1 MKKFLLSMVTL
12 ASAMFAQATDTVLWE
27 GTQVIGWNQSCA
39 VAASKCTNMQ
49 ADQQI
54 IVEYTCQEGA
64 DYYSL
69 GLIKGN
75 WGDWPAG
82 TWATGGVAKGTTSMS
97 FDIFESCLPIL
108 KSEGFFLMGYGL
120 EVHRIIWRDEVR
132 DKSVLLDEA
141 LTITNDSEGLTF
153 TYDQLIA
160 AGAET
165 GGGVQVEYAFDEGG
179 YINYMH
185 QGDADNEYTW
195 CEFSNLQVSE
205 ADGVSILILNK
216 ETMDEI
222 NSFSKT
228 LVVQAGHCTINKVK
242 VIKPLDV
249 PGTSIVLDKS
259 EAEVMAGSTIQLSA
273 TTNPTGQKVT
283 WTSSDEAI
291 ATVDYNGI
299 VTGVAEGTVTIT
311 AAAGAGSATCIVTV
325 TPAMSIILKWTDSF
339 GGEIYGDAVDIEQY
353 VAYNETPK
361 LWITT
366 IPEDAKVSI
375 SYSCDPTSSFRV
387 YSYPNNK
394 YATASLLGPGTA
406 TFTVTITGTDV
417 TAVATVTAVE
427 LDAPTVKIEHADSYR
442 PAFDTLLPGDR
453 VMLYS
458 MVCPDD
464 YSLDSEYYDATFEWE
479 SSDPEVVAV
488 EPTEKWAS
496 YSYFQDIVTYK
507 PGTATITAKAI
518 VEGHDP
524 IVGTIDVTVLA
535 SGKLSAVYNFNVPN
549 RGSSYNWKTAYD
561 FPADATTIEDFTFVA
576 NSNAGNPLVNFT
588 VSAGNAQPITFTEG
602 ATLTFEA
609 LDPYMRIISVAA
621 SASATTVDNTKTL
634 DVTGAEGTVEGATWT
649 ANKPLT
655 EATLTATGDV
665 AVSTLT
671 YWHVGLMLY
680 AQPESVALDKESI
693 EGKEEETAQL
703 AATYAPEDA
712 LPGLEFAW
720 TSDNEDVATVDET
733 GLVTLVA
740 EGTANITATLT
751 APAPTAD
758 AEPIVLT
765 ASCPVTVEALS
776 GIEDVAVDSDN
787 APVEFYNVNGMRVDG
802 SNLTP
807 GIYIRRQG
815 TNATKVLVK

>member
-1 MKKFLLSMVTL
+1 MKKFLLSLVTL
-12 ASAMFAQATDTVLWE
+12 AGAFAAQATDTVLWE
-27 GTQVIGWNQSCA
+27 GSQVIGWSQSCV
-39 VAASKCTNMQ
+39 VAASKCANMQ

-82 TWATGGVAKGTTSMS
+82 TWATGGVAKGTTSMA
-97 FDIFESCLPIL
+97 FDIFESCVPIL
-108 KSEGFFLMGYGL
+108 KAEGFFLMGNGL
-120 EVHRIIWRDEVR
+120 EVHRIIWRDQVR
-132 DKSVLLDEA
+132 DKTVLLDEP
-141 LTITNDSEGLTF
+141 LTISTDSEGLTF

-165 GGGVQVEYAFDEGG
+165 GGGVQVEYTFDEGG
-179 YINYMH
+179 YLNYMH
-185 QGDADNEYTW
+185 QGDADNEYLW

-205 ADGVSILILNK
+205 ADGVSVLILNK

-228 LVVQAGHCTINKVK
+228 LVIQAGHCTVNKVK

-259 EAEVMAGSTIQLSA
+259 EAEVMAGGTLQLSA
-273 TTNPTGQKVT
+273 TTNPAGQKVT

-291 ATVDYNGI
+291 ATVDYNGL

-311 AAAGAGSATCIVTV
+311 AAAGTGAATCNVTV
-325 TPAMSIILKWTDSF
+325 TPAMSISLKWTDSF
-339 GGEIYGDAVDIEQY
+339 GGEIYGDAIDIQQY
-353 VAYNETPK
+353 VAYGETPK

-366 IPEDAKVSI
+366 VPADANVTI
-375 SYSCDPTSSFRV
+375 TNVCDPASSFRI
-387 YSYPNNK
+387 YSYDKNK
-394 YATASLLGPGTA
+394 YATVSLEGPGTA
-406 TFTVTITGTDV
+406 TFTVKITGTDV
-417 TAVATVTAVE
+417 TATATVTAIE
-427 LDAPTVKIEHADSYR
+427 LDGPTVKIEHADHYR
-442 PAFDTLLPGDR
+442 PAFDSLLPGDR
-453 VMLYS
+453 VLLYAQ
-458 MVCPDD
+458 VCPDD
-464 YSLDSEYYDATFEWE
+464 YSLDSEYYDATYEWA

-488 EPTEKWAS
+488 CPNEKYPT
-496 YSYFQDIVTYK
+496 YTYFQDIVTLK
-507 PGTATITAKAI
+507 AGTATITATATI
-518 VEGHDP
+518 EGHETL
-524 IVGTIDVTVLA
+524 VGSIDVTVLA
-535 SGKLSAVYNFNVPN
+535 SGETTGIYNFNVPN
-549 RGSSYNWKTAYD
+549 RGSSYSWKTAYG
-561 FPADATTIEDFTFVA
+561 FPDDATAIEDFTFVA
-576 NSNAGNPLVNFT
+576 NNNAGDPIVDFT
-588 VSAGNAQPITFTEG
+588 VSAGNVQPITFTEG
-602 ATLTFEA
+602 ATLKFEA
-609 LDPYMRIISVAA
+609 LNPYMRILSIGA
-621 SASATTVDNTKTL
+621 SASSTSVDNTKTL
-634 DVTGAEGTVEGATWT
+634 AVTGAEGTVEGATWT
-649 ANKPLT
+649 ANEPLS
-655 EATLTATGDV
+655 EATLTASADI

-720 TSDNEDVATVDET
+720 TSDNEDVATVDAT